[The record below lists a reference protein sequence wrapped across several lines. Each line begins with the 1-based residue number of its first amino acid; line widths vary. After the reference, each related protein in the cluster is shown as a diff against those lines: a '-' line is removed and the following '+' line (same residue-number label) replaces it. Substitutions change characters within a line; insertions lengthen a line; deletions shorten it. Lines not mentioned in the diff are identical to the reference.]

1 MRGALD
7 LPFRHCIDTGELS
20 CVPLRA
26 TETSSVESEERPA
39 RRGERTDDL
48 GWVLGEEGKRH
59 RLRIL
64 HEAFDSDD
72 ISLVALKNR
81 FPSFSWHDLTELAG
95 SFSET
100 EEGTPVTPLMLLY
113 TKKSWQDDVIGVDGF
128 AARIGV
134 RPEKPRESRE
144 SRETRETR
152 ETRDR

>member
-1 MRGALD
+1 MIGALD

-26 TETSSVESEERPA
+26 TETSSVESEERAP
-39 RRGERTDDL
+39 RGEGPDDL

-64 HEAFDSDD
+64 REAFDSDVG
-72 ISLVALKNR
+72 LVALKNR
-81 FPSFSWHDLTELAG
+81 FPSFSWHNLTELAV
-95 SFSET
+95 SFSELEDT
-100 EEGTPVTPLMLLY
+100 RVTPLMLLCMN
-113 TKKSWQDDVIGVDGF
+113 KSWQDDVIGVDGF

-134 RPEKPRESRE
+134 RPEK
-144 SRETRETR
+144 TR